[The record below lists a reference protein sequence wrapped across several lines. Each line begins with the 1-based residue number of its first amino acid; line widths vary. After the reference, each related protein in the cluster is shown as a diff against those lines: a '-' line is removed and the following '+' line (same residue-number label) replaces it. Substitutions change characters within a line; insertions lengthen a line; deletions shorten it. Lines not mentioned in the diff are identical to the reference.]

1 MGVDGASGAN
11 RRAGA
16 LAGCVIARERRPV
29 PYGRAAGLGG
39 KLGRARPQPC
49 GIRVETQDQLGLAR
63 GDLFS
68 ETVAEQQRYSL
79 TAFFSP
85 APAENLGTREA
96 AIWIL

>member
-1 MGVDGASGAN
+1 MSSLNRPAVLIEFASCPA
-11 RRAGA
+11 
-16 LAGCVIARERRPV
+16 PH
-29 PYGRAAGLGG
+29 GRAAGLGG
-39 KLGRARPQPC
+39 KLDRARPQPC

-63 GDLFS
+63 GDLLS

-96 AIWIL
+96 AIWIR

>member
-1 MGVDGASGAN
+1 VGVDGVGGAN

-16 LAGCVIARERRPV
+16 LAGSVVAGGRRPV
-29 PYGRAAGLGG
+29 PRGRAAGLGG

-68 ETVAEQQRYSL
+68 EAVAEQQRYSL

-96 AIWIL
+96 AIWIR